1 MFESN
6 SAAESAPSPQPAY
19 RTPRWVIITGIVAL
33 VLILLVIIV
42 IATGLG
48 GEHGPG
54 RHNPTG
60 TSEHQSSV
68 FVLAD
73 RS

>member
-1 MFESN
+1 MSETD
-6 SAAESAPSPQPAY
+6 SAPESPSSSPSTY
-19 RTPRWVIITGIVAL
+19 RTPRWVIISGIVAL

-60 TSEHQSSV
+60 TPEHQSSV

-73 RS
+73 RT

>member
-33 VLILLVIIV
+33 VLILLIV
-42 IATGLG
+42 MAAGLG

-60 TSEHQSSV
+60 TPEHQSAI
-68 FVLAD
+68 FVLAEQ
-73 RS
+73 S